1 LLLKKPNPLWSF
13 FSSVKLTI
21 VLLVLI
27 VLIFIIAT
35 FLPQQEAAQEFVQ
48 QLSPGTA
55 KVLFFFRLS
64 DLYHSPLFY
73 ALMGFLSLN
82 LIICSINRFPISLKQ
97 YKAPYFPE
105 PAGIFDNIPENQIII
120 ADKEKTTVSPIIE
133 SCLKAKYGSVRKI
146 DTKKGHVFY
155 GERGRFSLFGVY
167 AVHLSI
173 LLMIVG
179 AVIGSIFGLAA
190 DINIKE
196 GESVNVVNLAEGKGI
211 HQLDFAVRCDK
222 FIAEFYENG
231 APKTYRSDLS
241 FIKNGQVAHQRSL
254 LVNHP
259 ITFEGLRFYQSSY
272 GTSPEI
278 KAIITYTISR
288 KKSREIVLAAGDTFD
303 LPESKAKAVV
313 LRVEENIMELGPAVK
328 LRITSPQKDVQFW
341 VFKNIDEI
349 KTANPGLLSQVPIFN
364 PGLFKPLVFSL
375 NRIEQQY
382 YTGLRVVSD
391 PGVSLVAVGGA
402 LMVAGLMI
410 VFFWSYQRFWVR
422 MEQEEAKIR
431 ISVTGRSNR
440 TSAVLQRQIDNLC
453 KRIGQ
458 ELKA

>member
-1 LLLKKPNPLWSF
+1 MPKKSNSLWSF

-27 VLIFIIAT
+27 VLVFITAT
-35 FLPQQEAAQEFVQ
+35 FIPQPDTAQKFAW
-48 QLSPGTA
+48 LT
-55 KVLFFFRLS
+55 

-73 ALMGFLSLN
+73 ALMGLLSLN
-82 LIICSINRFPISLKQ
+82 LIVCSINRFPISLKQ
-97 YKAPYFPE
+97 YKALYFPE
-105 PAGIFDNIPENQIII
+105 PPGIFDNLPQNRIII
-120 ADKEKTTVSPIIE
+120 TDKEINTTGPAVE
-133 SCLKAKYGSVRKI
+133 SCLKAKYGSIRKI

-167 AVHLSI
+167 ALHLSI
-173 LLMIVG
+173 LMMIAG
-179 AVIGSIFGLAA
+179 AIIGSIFGLEA

-196 GESVNVVNLAEGKGI
+196 RESVNFVNLAEGKGI
-211 HQLDFAVRCDK
+211 HKLDFSVRCDK
-222 FIAEFYENG
+222 FIVEFYENG

-241 FIKNGQVAHQRSL
+241 FIKNGQVAHRGSL

-259 ITFEGLRFYQSSY
+259 ITFKGLRFYQSSY

-278 KAIITYTISR
+278 KAIIAYTISR

-303 LPESKAKAVV
+303 LPESKAKAVA

-341 VFKNIDEI
+341 VFKQIDEI
-349 KTANPGLLSQVPIFN
+349 KAANPGLLSQVPIFN
-364 PGLFKPLVFSL
+364 PGLFRPLVFSL
-375 NRIEQQY
+375 NRIEQHY
-382 YTGLRVVSD
+382 YTGLHVVSD
-391 PGVSLVAVGGA
+391 PGVPLVAVGAA
-402 LMVAGLMI
+402 LMVIGLI
-410 VFFWSYQRFWVR
+410 IIFFMSYQRFWVR
-422 MEQEEAKIR
+422 MEQEGAKIR

-440 TSAVLQRQIDNLC
+440 NNAGLEREIDHLY